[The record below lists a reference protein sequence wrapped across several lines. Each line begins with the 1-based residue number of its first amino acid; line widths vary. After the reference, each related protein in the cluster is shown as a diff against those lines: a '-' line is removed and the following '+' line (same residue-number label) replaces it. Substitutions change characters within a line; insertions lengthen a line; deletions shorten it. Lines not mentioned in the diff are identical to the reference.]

1 MNITQR
7 NKIKVGNGL
16 TAVSAIV
23 LVMLIFF
30 MVMVVA
36 VKKEDPSKA
45 KDDTELFDPVLTVII
60 TEDNQYYLLPGET
73 EKDKRYFDDIK
84 EVVGQKMSAN
94 EHRHLKIEGHKLA
107 KYETIYNIA
116 HMAEINN
123 WEYRLFYTVEQE
135 GGNPE

>member
-16 TAVSAIV
+16 TAISAIV

-36 VKKEDPSKA
+36 LKKDTSAGE
-45 KDDTELFDPVLTVII
+45 KDQKEVFDPVLTVVI

-73 EKDKRYFDDIK
+73 EKDKRYFDDVKQQIAD
-84 EVVGQKMSAN
+84 KMTVN
-94 EHRHLKIEGHKLA
+94 EHKHLKIEGHKLA
-107 KYETIYNIA
+107 KYETIYNAA
-116 HMAEINN
+116 HLAEINN
-123 WEYRLFYTVEQE
+123 WEYRLFYTVDQE
-135 GGNPE
+135 SNDPQ